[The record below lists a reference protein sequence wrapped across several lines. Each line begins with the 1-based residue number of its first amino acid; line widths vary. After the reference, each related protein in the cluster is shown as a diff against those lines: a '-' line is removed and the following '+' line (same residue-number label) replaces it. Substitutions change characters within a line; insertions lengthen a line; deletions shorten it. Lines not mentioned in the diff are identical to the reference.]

1 VVEGLKCATC
11 GKVHQSL
18 PRSFAADFPDVYA
31 NMKREERDVRT
42 IIGSDQC
49 IVDQKWFFIRGCLE
63 IPVPGSTEPF
73 LWRLWAS
80 VREEVFDE
88 ISESWEQ
95 KGRENVRGPFKGR
108 LANSL
113 SLYPETLNLK
123 VKILIQP
130 IATRPLFIV
139 EQLEHPLAVEQQTG
153 ISEERA
159 CEIAG
164 FFTRSDSMA
173 CRICLAFNRL
183 FASSTPFPQQS
194 RPCSIPLGPFHP
206 HNHNRTSVRPQ

>member
-1 VVEGLKCATC
+1 M
-11 GKVHQSL
+11 
-18 PRSFAADFPDVYA
+18 YA
-31 NMKREERDVRT
+31 NMKREERDLRT
-42 IIGSDQC
+42 IIGTDQC
-49 IVDQKWFFIRGCLE
+49 VVDQKWFFIRGCLE
-63 IPVPGSTEPF
+63 IPVLSSTEPF
-73 LWRLWAS
+73 LWGLWAS

-113 SLYPETLNLK
+113 SPYPETLNLK

-139 EQLEHPLAVEQQTG
+139 EQLEHPLAVEQQTS

-159 CEIAG
+159 REIASLLLHQERFG
-164 FFTRSDSMA
+164 WPA
-173 CRICLAFNRL
+173 E
-183 FASSTPFPQQS
+183 FA
-194 RPCSIPLGPFHP
+194 
-206 HNHNRTSVRPQ
+206 